1 MAVRTDAQ
9 SNLAVAGAT
18 GVKQKGGG
26 GSAALLA
33 LRPLILL
40 VVFGVV
46 LVAINE
52 AACIYIARKYD
63 YAVNLLGP
71 NNNGLYPPFMWIRW
85 QLLYGRQDQITFYA
99 TNWGVVIASCLDILI
114 VVGLGLI
121 IGRQKAAGLD
131 GLHGT
136 ARFCDSIEEIE
147 ACGLLADGGNAGGS
161 VMIGGWQDKKA
172 DGQPIHYL
180 RHSGPEHVLVMAP
193 TRSGKGVGLIVPTLL
208 TWTNSA
214 VIHDIKGE
222 LWAMTSGWRSK
233 YANNYVLKF
242 DPADVSDEGCSYN
255 VLAEIRMDTEYAI
268 SDAQNI
274 ATILCDPQGEGIEEN
289 HWAGSAHKLFT
300 GLMLFVVLEAKM
312 NNSPL
317 PGLAD
322 IADAITDP
330 KRDDRKLWQD
340 MVDLLQTP
348 EGVEEETNQK
358 GEPLTDE
365 EKEKRKQ
372 SIADLRAKLDPL
384 VAAGEVSPTMFS
396 VIAHTG
402 VSQKRLQDG
411 GDGGEYTSVMST
423 AGRYVAVYADPV
435 LRRHTTRSDFLVN
448 DLVNAD
454 KPVSLYLVVR
464 PSDKDRL
471 RPVMRLMLTQIMR
484 GLTRKPL
491 KFDPKDNRP
500 MKQHKHR
507 LLMLM
512 DEFPAFNKLDVF
524 AENMA
529 FVAGYGIKC
538 YVIIQDVLQLRKQYT
553 ENEQVTANCHVR
565 VAYAPNTEETAQ
577 MLSSMTGTTT
587 VVVENISESRDKS
600 GRVTGTTRSYENV
613 SRPLMT
619 QDEVAR
625 MRAPEKVKVNGEEK
639 IVGRGDMLIFV
650 AGQNPIYGTQ
660 PLYFM
665 DETYTKRS
673 SVQRAATSS
682 KLPKEPVPARTAP
695 VTGGP
700 AAAPFKLNTD
710 STEAGK
716 QVA

>member
-1 MAVRTDAQ
+1 MAVKTDAQ
-9 SNLAVAGAT
+9 SNLAVAGAA
-18 GVKQKGGG
+18 GVKERKGGG
-26 GSAALLA
+26 AALLA
-33 LRPLILL
+33 LRPLIIL
-40 VVFGVV
+40 VVFGAIFVG
-46 LVAINE
+46 INE
-52 AACIYIARKYD
+52 GACIYIARKYQ
-63 YAVNLLGP
+63 YAAQLGITR
-71 NNNGLYPPFMWIRW
+71 NGLYPPFLWIRW
-85 QLLYGRQDQITFYA
+85 QLLYGRADQITFYSV
-99 TNWGVVIASCLDILI
+99 NWCVVIGTILDVFISL
-114 VVGLGLI
+114 GLGLI
-121 IGRQKAAGLD
+121 IGRKKAAGLD

-136 ARFCDSIEEIE
+136 AKFCDSVEEIKE
-147 ACGLLADGGNAGGS
+147 YGLLAEAGNAGGS

-172 DGQPIHYL
+172 PGQPIYYL
-180 RHSGPEHVLVMAP
+180 QHSGPEHVMVMAP

-222 LWAMTSGWRSK
+222 LWAMTSGWREK

-242 DPADVSDEGCSYN
+242 DPADVSDAGCSYN
-255 VLAEIRMDTEYAI
+255 VLAEIRLDTEYAI

-274 ATILCDPQGEGIEEN
+274 ATILVDPQGEGIEDD
-289 HWAGSAHKLFT
+289 HWAGSAHSLFT
-300 GLMLFVVLEAKM
+300 GLMLFSLLEAKM
-312 NNSPL
+312 YNKPL
-317 PGLAD
+317 PGLGD
-322 IADAITDP
+322 ISVTISDP

-340 MVDLLQTP
+340 MIDLTQTI
-348 EGVEEETNQK
+348 EGVEEETNAK

-365 EKEKRKQ
+365 EKEKRKKTILELQ
-372 SIADLRAKLDPL
+372 ERLKPL
-384 VAAGEVSPTMFS
+384 VDAGEISTTIFN
-396 VIAHTG
+396 VIALVG
-402 VSQKRLQDG
+402 VSQQRLQNG

-423 AGRYVAVYADPV
+423 ARRYIAIYADPV

-448 DLVNAD
+448 DLVNSD

-491 KFDPKDNRP
+491 QFDPKDNRP
-500 MKQHKHR
+500 LKQHKHR

-565 VAYAPNTEETAQ
+565 VAYAPNTDETAET
-577 MLSSMTGTTT
+577 LSKMTGTTT

-600 GRVTGTTRSYENV
+600 GQVTGTTRSFDNV

-619 QDEVAR
+619 SDEVSR
-625 MRAPEKVKVNGEEK
+625 MKAPQKVKVSGEER

-665 DETYTKRS
+665 DDTYVKRS
-673 SVQRAATSS
+673 SVTRAETSS
-682 KLPKEPVPARTAP
+682 KLPHRNQESKQATASEQAREAFKINNDTEEE
-695 VTGGP
+695 VT
-700 AAAPFKLNTD
+700 
-710 STEAGK
+710 
-716 QVA
+716 VA